1 MNKMG
6 VERQEKGNRSCFE
19 LLSPAGDM
27 ERLKA
32 AILFGADAVY
42 LAGKAFGMRTAPSNF
57 TGEELKEAVQ
67 YAHASGVK
75 VFLTCNTL
83 PRNHELKFLPEFL
96 QEAEDS
102 GVDAL
107 IVSDMGV
114 LAMAKRYAPHT
125 EIHMSTQAGIVNYA
139 AATALYEMGASRVV
153 VARELSLE
161 EIAEIRAK
169 CPAKLE
175 IEAFV
180 HGAMCMSF
188 SGRCL
193 LSNYLTG
200 RDANR
205 GDCAQPCRWKYMLSE
220 EKRPGQYFPIEET
233 AQGTHLLNAQDLC
246 MIDYLPQLRKAG
258 IDSLKIEGR
267 AKSSYYVSV
276 ITAAYRAAIRHHEK
290 NGWDVMLPDWIRQ
303 EVQKVSHRAYSTG
316 FYFGEPSQNHKDGGY
331 IRSYEVIAVVE
342 DYRDGRLWL
351 SQRNHFRSG
360 ETADVLC
367 PGEEPFCME
376 LRDLRNEE
384 DEPIDVA
391 PHPMMRISIP
401 LNHPLPKG
409 SLLRRRCEK

>member
-1 MNKMG
+1 MQ
-6 VERQEKGNRSCFE
+6 RQGYRLDKNVQAFE
-19 LLSPAGDM
+19 LLSPVGDM

-42 LAGKAFGMRTAPSNF
+42 LAGREFGMRTAPSNF
-57 TGEELKEAVQ
+57 EGDELRAAVQ
-67 YAHASGVK
+67 LAHEAGVR
-75 VFLTCNTL
+75 VYLTCNTL
-83 PRNHELKFLPEFL
+83 PRNEELPRLPGFL
-96 QEAEDS
+96 EAAEAC

-114 LAMAKRYAPHT
+114 LSMAKRYAPHT
-125 EIHMSTQAGIVNYA
+125 DIHMSTQTGIVNYA
-139 AATALYEMGASRVV
+139 AASALYEMGASRVV

-161 EIAEIRAK
+161 EIAEICAK
-169 CPAKLE
+169 APAGLE

-193 LSNYLTG
+193 ISNFLTG

-233 AQGTHLLNAQDLC
+233 ADGTHLLNAQDLC
-246 MIDYLPQLRKAG
+246 MIDHLPQLRQAG

-276 ITAAYRAAIRHHEK
+276 ITAAYRAAIRHYEQ
-290 NGWDVMLPDWIRQ
+290 NGWSAPLPDWIHQ
-303 EVQKVSHRAYSTG
+303 EVEKVSHRAYSTG
-316 FYFGEPSQNHKDGGY
+316 FYFGEPSQNHQDGGY

-342 DYRDGRLWL
+342 GYEEGHLLL
-351 SQRNHFRSG
+351 SQRNHFRAG
-360 ETADVLC
+360 EEADVLC
-367 PGEEPFCME
+367 PGEKPFCMTLAGLQDGE
-376 LRDLRNEE
+376 GTA
-384 DEPIDVA
+384 IDVA
-391 PHPMMRISIP
+391 PHPMMRVTVP
-401 LNHPLPKG
+401 FGHALPKG
-409 SLLRRRCEK
+409 SLLRRQAR

>member
-1 MNKMG
+1 M
-6 VERQEKGNRSCFE
+6 QETAVPLE
-19 LLSPAGDM
+19 LLSPAGDI

-32 AILFGADAVY
+32 AVLFGADAVY
-42 LAGKAFGMRTAPSNF
+42 LAGREFGMRTAPSNF
-57 TGEELKEAVQ
+57 SGDELCHAVRF
-67 YAHASGVK
+67 AHDAGVK
-75 VFLTCNTL
+75 VYLTCNTL
-83 PRNHELKFLPEFL
+83 PRNDELPRLPAFLE
-96 QEAEDS
+96 QAEHS

-125 EIHMSTQAGIVNYA
+125 DIHMSTQTGIVNYA
-139 AATALYEMGASRVV
+139 AASALYEMGASRVV

-169 CPAKLE
+169 TPQELE

-193 LSNYLTG
+193 ISNFLTG

-233 AQGTHLLNAQDLC
+233 ADGTHLLNAQDLC
-246 MIDYLPQLRKAG
+246 MIDYIPQLRAAG
-258 IDSLKIEGR
+258 ITSLKIEGR

-276 ITAAYRAAIRHHEK
+276 VTAAYRAAIRHYEQ
-290 NGWDVMLPDWIRQ
+290 NGWSSLLPEWISA

-316 FYFGEPSQNHKDGGY
+316 FYFGEPSQNHQDGGY

-342 DYRDGRLWL
+342 GYEDGRLLL
-351 SQRNHFRSG
+351 SQRNHFRAG

-367 PGEEPFCME
+367 PGQEPFYMTMDE
-376 LRDLRNEE
+376 MQNGEG
-384 DEPIDVA
+384 EPIDVA
-391 PHPMMRISIP
+391 PHPTMRVTVP
-401 LNHPLPKG
+401 FDRPLPKG
-409 SLLRRRCEK
+409 SLLRRQAR